1 MMRPRAAISPE
12 EHQVLESLLRESKT
26 KADFQRVQAV
36 WLRSA
41 LDLPAAQVARAI
53 GWSEGRVKTVQSHF
67 LREGAQ
73 ALVGT
78 GRGGRRRQ
86 NLTLDEEDALLAT
99 FLEQAKAGG
108 VLVVSEVKSAYE
120 QALGRIVPKSTVYRM
135 LERHEW
141 RKIAPRP
148 RHPNDD
154 PAAREAFKKKSF
166 HEP

>member
-1 MMRPRAAISPE
+1 MRPRTAISPE
-12 EHQVLESLLRESKT
+12 QHEVLETLLRESKT
-26 KADFQRVQAV
+26 KSDYQRVQAV

-41 LDLPAAQVARAI
+41 LDLPAAQVAQAI
-53 GWSEGRVKTVQSHF
+53 GWSEGRVKTVQSRF

-73 ALVGT
+73 ALAGT

-86 NLTLDEEDALLAT
+86 NLRVEQEDTLLAS

-108 VLVVSEVKSAYE
+108 VLVAGEVKKAYE
-120 QALGRIVPKSTVYRM
+120 DAVGHSVPKSTVYRM
-135 LERHEW
+135 LERHDW

-154 PAAREAFKKKSF
+154 PAAREAFKKKNSQKA
-166 HEP
+166 